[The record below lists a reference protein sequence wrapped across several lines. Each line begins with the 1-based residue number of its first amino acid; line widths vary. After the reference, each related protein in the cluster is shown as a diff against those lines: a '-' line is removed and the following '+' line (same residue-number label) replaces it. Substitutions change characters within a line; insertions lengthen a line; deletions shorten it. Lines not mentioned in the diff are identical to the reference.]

1 MNLVLSTF
9 FIRFHTS
16 LSADHKPILLL
27 SWTKKVIPP
36 IYLHALSILCQA
48 VLALLVFYLAPVQF
62 QQLLC
67 EDVDSLR
74 MAKS

>member
-1 MNLVLSTF
+1 MNLVLSSF
-9 FIRFHTS
+9 FIRFHTG

-36 IYLHALSILCQA
+36 VYLHALSIVCQA
-48 VLALLVFYLAPVQF
+48 VLTILVCYLAPVQF

-67 EDVDSLR
+67 EDVDSLG
-74 MAKS
+74 MAES